1 MKKLLLLS
9 LCFVFM
15 QAGEQVICKN
25 RNYDYLFRD
34 DMYFRISYDLDYYY
48 GDDNEQVRL
57 EDNYEEPPIVREIIY
72 SKIPDLAKEAL
83 KEAKDKLLENGD
95 CTKVI
100 FDKEKK

>member
-9 LCFVFM
+9 LCFAFM

-34 DMYFRISYDLDYYY
+34 DMFFRISYDLDYYY

-57 EDNYEEPPIVREIIY
+57 EEDYEEPQIVSEIIY
-72 SKIPDLAKEAL
+72 SKLPQLVKEAL
-83 KEAKDKLLENGD
+83 NEAKDKLIENGD
-95 CTKVI
+95 CKKVT